1 MTSLKE
7 LIKNNKKVVIPWF
20 LFMVSL
26 VFIYVQENK
35 INYLTENPNEVA
47 AEDARETLQ
56 AVGKLIVLP
65 TDETPTIAKVTDL
78 EALKSMTFF
87 KEATIGDK
95 ILIYEKAGKA
105 ILYNP
110 KINKII
116 EIAPFD
122 LNKDNTV
129 ATGSNR

>member
-1 MTSLKE
+1 
-7 LIKNNKKVVIPWF
+7 
-20 LFMVSL
+20 
-26 VFIYVQENK
+26 
-35 INYLTENPNEVA
+35 
-47 AEDARETLQ
+47 
-56 AVGKLIVLP
+56 
-65 TDETPTIAKVTDL
+65 
-78 EALKSMTFF
+78 MTFF

-129 ATGSNR
+129 ATVSNR